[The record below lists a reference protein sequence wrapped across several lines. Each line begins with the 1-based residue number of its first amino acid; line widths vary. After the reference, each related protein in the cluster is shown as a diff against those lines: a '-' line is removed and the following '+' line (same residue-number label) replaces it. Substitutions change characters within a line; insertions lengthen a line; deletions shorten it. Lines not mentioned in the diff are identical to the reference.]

1 MAEELVMP
9 RLSDT
14 MERGTVARWL
24 KREGDEVHA
33 GDVVA
38 EIETDKATMEYQSD
52 LDGVLLRILVGDGE
66 AAELGAPIGIVGAR
80 GEQVDGHAAVPPPAA
95 ETPPEAESESE
106 PEPKPEPEPEPVGV
120 SVPGR
125 ESPTTDVLRASPVA
139 RRMAEEAGVDIRT
152 LAGKGSGPD
161 GRIVRVDV
169 ERLLERGTPPAAPAA
184 APPQPAAAPA
194 PATAPPP
201 PAGESVE
208 PSKMLKIIA
217 RRMAEAKATVP
228 HFYLTSEIDMG
239 RALEVR
245 AEYNEALADQGVK
258 VSVTDMIIKACGLAL
273 RDAPQFHRSWIDDR
287 LVYHGAAHVGVAVAL
302 DDGLIVPVIR
312 DVDTRPLRAVAE
324 DLRDLASRARANQL
338 KQREIEGAT
347 FTVSNLGMFGI
358 ARFAAII
365 NPPEPGILAVG
376 ATVERPVVRDGAVV
390 VRPIAEVTLSVDHR
404 ATSGADGARFL
415 DSVKKYLERP
425 LLLLG

>member
-80 GEQVDGHAAVPPPAA
+80 GEQVDGRASAPAPAA
-95 ETPPEAESESE
+95 EAAPESE
-106 PEPKPEPEPEPVGV
+106 PEAEPEPGPEPAVGRV
-120 SVPGR
+120 
-125 ESPTTDVLRASPVA
+125 EPTTSDVLRASPVA

-169 ERLLERGTPPAAPAA
+169 ERLLERGAQPPPPAA
-184 APPQPAAAPA
+184 APSQPAAAPA
-194 PATAPPP
+194 PALAAAPPP

-228 HFYLTSEIDMG
+228 HFYLTSEVDMG

-245 AEYNEALADQGVK
+245 AEYNEALADKGVK

-273 RDAPQFHRSWIDDR
+273 RDVPQFHRSWIDDR

-312 DVDTRPLRAVAE
+312 DVDTRPLRDVAE
-324 DLRDLASRARANQL
+324 DLRDLATRARANQL

-358 ARFAAII
+358 ARFSAII

-376 ATVERPVVRDGAVV
+376 ATVERPVVRDGAIV

-425 LLLLG
+425 LLLLS